1 MNLGHLVTA
10 TVALALVALPAAAQQ
25 RIEQRGTIAHAAAGA
40 HFPERIG
47 EFRRTSAY
55 RYDRSGQDI
64 SASYVLDRG
73 GRALVITVY
82 VYPAARIGAAPDA
95 SSRESAEIARA
106 TLCDR
111 EFRNVQAAIVDNH
124 RDAETV
130 EEGEAPAADGIGP
143 ALARRSVHRFVAEF
157 DEVEQPVRSEV
168 DLYCFV
174 GGAWLVKYRA
184 TSNADFDA
192 GDDIRGFIR
201 SGPWPNRNPPP
212 APDEVVARESGD
224 VLPS

>member
-1 MNLGHLVTA
+1 MKLDHLFAATA
-10 TVALALVALPAAAQQ
+10 ALALFAGPAAAQQ
-25 RIEQRGTIAHAAAGA
+25 RIERRGTIAHAAAGA

-55 RYDRSGQDI
+55 QYDRSGQDI
-64 SASYVLDRG
+64 SASYVLNRG
-73 GRALVITVY
+73 DRALVVTVY
-82 VYPAARIGAAPDA
+82 VYPAARIGSAPDPK
-95 SSRESAEIARA
+95 SRESAEVSRA
-106 TLCDR
+106 ALCDR
-111 EFRNVQAAIVDNH
+111 EFRNVQAAIGDNH
-124 RDAETV
+124 RDAEMV
-130 EEGEAPAADGIGP
+130 EEGEAPAAEGIGR

-157 DEVEQPVRSEV
+157 DDREQPVRSEV

-212 APDEVVARESGD
+212 APDEAVARQSGNA
-224 VLPS
+224 LRS